1 MSTSC
6 QPGSRVIG
14 AFPDV
19 EKPFLFSDLAVV
31 KPPNQKINK
40 TFQHQRRLGL
50 AARIINFIHLVAG
63 GIATTGRKSI
73 GVQSFILRI
82 LSIFSSLICQ
92 MLALL

>member
-19 EKPFLFSDLAVV
+19 EKPFLFSDLAV
-31 KPPNQKINK
+31 KAAKQKINK

-50 AARIINFIHLVAG
+50 AARIINFIHSVAG

-82 LSIFSSLICQ
+82 L
-92 MLALL
+92 